1 MKKILYFSAPWCG
14 PCKQFGPIM
23 DRISQTGIL
32 VEKVNVDNVPALAAA
47 YNVRSVPTVVVVDR
61 SGNEINRSVGML
73 SESQV
78 RQLFNQS

>member
-14 PCKQFGPIM
+14 PCKQFAPVM

-32 VEKVNVDNVPALAAA
+32 VEKVNVDNAPAVAAA
-47 YNVRSVPTVVVVDR
+47 YNVRSVPTIVVVG
-61 SGNEINRSVGML
+61 STGNEIGRSVGMI

>member
-14 PCKQFGPIM
+14 PCKQFGPVM

-32 VEKVNVDNVPALAAA
+32 VEKVNVDNAPAVAAA

-61 SGNEINRSVGML
+61 SGNETGRSVGML

>member
-14 PCKQFGPIM
+14 PCKQFGPVM

-32 VEKVNVDNVPALAAA
+32 VEKVNVDNAPAVAAA
-47 YNVRSVPTVVVVDR
+47 YNVRSVPTVIVVNNT
-61 SGNEINRSVGML
+61 GNEIGRSVGML

-78 RQLFNQS
+78 RQLYNQN

>member
-14 PCKQFGPIM
+14 PCKQFGPVM

-32 VEKVNVDNVPALAAA
+32 VEKVNVDNAPAVAAA
-47 YNVRSVPTVVVVDR
+47 YNVRSVPTVIVVN
-61 SGNEINRSVGML
+61 STGNEIGRSVGML

-78 RQLFNQS
+78 RQLYNKN

>member
-32 VEKVNVDNVPALAAA
+32 VEKVNVDNAPAVAAA

-78 RQLFNQS
+78 RQLFNQN

>member
-32 VEKVNVDNVPALAAA
+32 VEKVNVDNAPAIAAA
-47 YNVRSVPTVVVVDR
+47 YNVRSVPTVIIVDR
-61 SGNEINRSVGML
+61 SGNETGRSVGML

-78 RQLFNQS
+78 RQLFNQN

>member
-14 PCKQFGPIM
+14 PCKQFGPVM

-32 VEKVNVDNVPALAAA
+32 VEKVNVDNAPAVAVA
-47 YNVRSVPTVVVVDR
+47 YNVRSVPTVIVVN
-61 SGNEINRSVGML
+61 STGNEIGRSVGML

-78 RQLFNQS
+78 RQLYNQN

>member
-32 VEKVNVDNVPALAAA
+32 VEKVNVDNAPAVAAA
-47 YNVRSVPTVVVVDR
+47 YNVRSVPTVSVVNNT
-61 SGNEINRSVGML
+61 GNEIGRSVGML

-78 RQLFNQS
+78 RQLYNQN

>member
-1 MKKILYFSAPWCG
+1 MKKIIYFSSPTCG

-32 VEKVNVDNVPALAAA
+32 VEKVNVDNAPAVAAA
-47 YNVRSVPTVVVVDR
+47 YNVRSVPTIVVVG
-61 SGNEINRSVGML
+61 STGNEIGRSVGML

-78 RQLFNQS
+78 RQLFNQG